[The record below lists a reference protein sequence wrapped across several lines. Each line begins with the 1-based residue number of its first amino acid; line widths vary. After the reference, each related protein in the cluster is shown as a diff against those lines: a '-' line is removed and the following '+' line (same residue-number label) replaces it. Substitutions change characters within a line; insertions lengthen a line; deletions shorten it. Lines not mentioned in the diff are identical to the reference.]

1 MMRGRPR
8 QFDEG
13 EALEAAMGVFWQ
25 KGYEG
30 ASCEDLLTAMGINS
44 GSMYAAFG
52 DKQSLYDRAFEHFC
66 DTTLGPVLDILN
78 GPGSPLENV
87 RSLVRMWADFM
98 AGPDRKGCFIDNTLI
113 EFGGEKSG
121 VAEMARA
128 VTSRVQRVL
137 EQKLGD
143 AQETGELSDAV
154 KPADMAAFLINTKQG
169 LSVMSRAGAEEAAI
183 RGVVNTT
190 LSFLR

>member
-52 DKQSLYDRAFEHFC
+52 DKQ
-66 DTTLGPVLDILN
+66 
-78 GPGSPLENV
+78 
-87 RSLVRMWADFM
+87 
-98 AGPDRKGCFIDNTLI
+98 
-113 EFGGEKSG
+113 
-121 VAEMARA
+121 
-128 VTSRVQRVL
+128 
-137 EQKLGD
+137 
-143 AQETGELSDAV
+143 
-154 KPADMAAFLINTKQG
+154 
-169 LSVMSRAGAEEAAI
+169 
-183 RGVVNTT
+183 
-190 LSFLR
+190 